1 MRHSLLALLC
11 SLLAGGFLAAAPDAA
26 DSTMIHIKEDDVAR
40 DLVISI
46 SSPVIIDGRAEKGVF
61 AAGSELT
68 INGTV
73 TGDVAVIGGR
83 LVVHEGARI
92 EGDVILVGSTHD
104 MAATAIHD
112 GKWFTTPFLEEEI
125 RKIFTDPAGFLLTY
139 DYSLTFVASRI
150 FSSLLLFLVCIAII
164 KLFPAHISYASG
176 RLRRDLSYMTSMGVV
191 GLTGLLLLLLLFLA
205 LCLILIG
212 IPLFLLLLLFILA
225 TWLFGITVVF
235 CVVGEWLVRVL
246 RFRNKS
252 VMGGLVLAIVLWT
265 LAKFVPG
272 LSVVVHLATLILAVG
287 VTLTTRFGTGTP
299 WFRRLARNQPS
310 IEGT

>member
-1 MRHSLLALLC
+1 MRQTFLAILGG
-11 SLLAGGFLAAAPDAA
+11 LLAGGFLAAAPAA
-26 DSTMIHIKEDDVAR
+26 AEQPVIHIKANDIAR

-73 TGDVAVIGGR
+73 IGDVAVIGGR
-83 LVVHEGARI
+83 LVVNDGARI
-92 EGDVILVGSTHD
+92 QGDVILVGSLHK
-104 MAATAIHD
+104 MAPTAVHE
-112 GKWFTTPFLEEEI
+112 GKWFTTPFLEEEV
-125 RKIFTDPAGFLLTY
+125 RKIFTDPAGFLLSY
-139 DYSLTFVASRI
+139 DYSLTFIASRI
-150 FSSLLLFLVCIAII
+150 FSSLLLFLVCIVII
-164 KLFPAHISYASG
+164 KLFPAHISFASG
-176 RLRRDLSYMTSMGVV
+176 RLRRDMSYTASMGVV
-191 GLTGLLLLLLLFLA
+191 GITGLLLLLLLFLA

-235 CVVGEWLVRVL
+235 CVVGEWLVRGL

-252 VMGGLVLAIVLWT
+252 VIVGLVMAIILWT
-265 LAKFVPG
+265 LVKFVPG
-272 LSVVVHLATLILAVG
+272 LSVLVHLATLILAVG

-299 WFRRLARNQPS
+299 WWRRKSVPAPAQ
-310 IEGT
+310 TT